1 MTQKLSILIVE
12 DNHARKELKMEERI
26 FLNGSLVPRSRA
38 RISVADHGFLYGYG
52 LFQTMRAYHGKL
64 FLLDRHIKR
73 LHDAAEVIGM
83 RQKLDGIDLEKAC
96 VDTLQAN
103 KLEEARVRLTVTNGE
118 LNALPWTDPG
128 GKPTV
133 VVTAQPYTPF
143 SKEKYSEGFK
153 VGLASVRRAR
163 QSVVSSMKSI
173 NYLLNVMARMEVAK
187 RGLDEALL
195 LNDDGYIAEGG
206 GSNVFFIRS
215 SRLVT
220 PSLNSGIIPGVTR
233 EVVMELAEGLG
244 IGLTEGTVGMA
255 IIKQC
260 DEAFMTNALIEVM
273 PMTAVSDESGQV
285 VTIGGGKPGKVTQQL
300 MQAYRER
307 VEEETG
313 QVKSNK

>member
-1 MTQKLSILIVE
+1 
-12 DNHARKELKMEERI
+12 MEEI
-26 FLNGSLVPRSRA
+26 VYLNGSLVPRSRA
-38 RISVADHGFLYGYG
+38 FISISDHGFLYGYG
-52 LFQTMRAYHGKL
+52 LFETMRTYNGQI

-73 LHDAAEVIGM
+73 LTDSAEVIGLG
-83 RQKLDGIDLEKAC
+83 QKLAGIDLDKAC
-96 VDTLQAN
+96 VDTLKAN
-103 KLEEARVRLTVTNGE
+103 NLKDARVRLTVTNGE
-118 LNALPWTDPG
+118 LNALPWSDPG

-143 SKEKYSEGFK
+143 SEEKYSEGFK
-153 VGLASVRRAR
+153 VGIASVRRAR
-163 QSVVSSMKSI
+163 QSVVSSMKTI

-206 GSNVFFIRS
+206 GSNVFFVRS

-244 IGLTEGTVGMA
+244 TGLTEGTVGMA

-285 VTIGGGKPGKVTQQL
+285 VTIGGGNPGKITRQL
-300 MQAYRER
+300 MAAYRER
-307 VEEETG
+307 VERETG
-313 QVKSNK
+313 QAKSNK

>member
-1 MTQKLSILIVE
+1 
-12 DNHARKELKMEERI
+12 MEEMVY
-26 FLNGSLVPRSRA
+26 LNGSLVPRSRA
-38 RISVADHGFLYGYG
+38 FISVFDHGFLYGYG
-52 LFQTMRAYHGKL
+52 LFETMRAYNGQI

-73 LHDAAEVIGM
+73 LTDSAEVIGLG
-83 RQKLDGIDLEKAC
+83 QKLVGIDLGKAC
-96 VDTLQAN
+96 VDTLNAN
-103 KLEEARVRLTVTNGE
+103 NLKDARVRLTVTNGE

-133 VVTAQPYTPF
+133 VVTAQPYTPL
-143 SKEKYSEGFK
+143 SEEKYSEGFK
-153 VGLASVRRAR
+153 VGIASVRRCR

-173 NYLLNVMARMEVAK
+173 NYLLNVMARMDVAK

-206 GSNVFFIRS
+206 GSNVFFVRS

-260 DEAFMTNALIEVM
+260 DEAFMTNALIELM

-285 VTIGGGKPGKVTQQL
+285 VTIGEGNPGKITRQL
-300 MQAYRER
+300 MAAYRER
-307 VEEETG
+307 VERETG

>member
-1 MTQKLSILIVE
+1 
-12 DNHARKELKMEERI
+12 MEEI
-26 FLNGSLVPRSRA
+26 VYLNGSLMPRSRA
-38 RISVADHGFLYGYG
+38 SISVSDHGFLYGYG
-52 LFQTMRAYHGKL
+52 LFETMRAYNGQI

-73 LHDAAEVIGM
+73 LTNSAEIIGLG
-83 RQKLDGIDLEKAC
+83 QKLSGIDLGKAC
-96 VDTLQAN
+96 RGTLEAN
-103 KLEEARVRLTVTNGE
+103 NLKDARVRLTVTNGE
-118 LNALPWTDPG
+118 LNALPWTDPSG
-128 GKPTV
+128 APTV

-143 SKEKYSEGFK
+143 SEEKYSDGFK
-153 VGLASVRRAR
+153 VGLATVRHAR

-173 NYLLNVMARMEVAK
+173 NYLLNVMARMEAAK

-206 GSNVFFIRS
+206 GSNVFFVRS

-233 EVVMELAEGLG
+233 ELVMELAEGLSV
-244 IGLTEGTVGMA
+244 GLTEGTVGMA

-285 VTIGGGKPGKVTQQL
+285 VTIGGGKPGKITRQL
-300 MQAYRER
+300 MVAYGER
-307 VEEETG
+307 VERETC
-313 QVKSNK
+313 NR